1 MKFGVY
7 NAILKDDMGEYLQ
20 RHNDDFTERAGSPG
34 QLRQAGVSGF
44 VIVLAVLAV
53 SLLVA
58 GVIRQSPLAI
68 VGSLVLAA
76 SALLWCLSDR
86 VPEHPESRATRLFRD
101 MPGVKLAALSI
112 VCYLVGVFTW
122 LVGIIKGW

>member
-20 RHNDDFTERAGSPG
+20 RHNDGFTERAGSPG

-86 VPEHPESRATRLFRD
+86 VPEHPES
-101 MPGVKLAALSI
+101 
-112 VCYLVGVFTW
+112 
-122 LVGIIKGW
+122 